1 MATESGLLLKY
12 GMLPFA
18 LQLPPHLQVQTSS
31 HSAPL
36 MGMAPGMYP
45 AGLAPL
51 PPMMDPRMLQQ
62 QMQQGM
68 QQAMQQGM
76 QQAHPDAMSRNAH
89 SSGKPPARRQAL
101 FAWS

>member
-1 MATESGLLLKY
+1 
-12 GMLPFA
+12 MLPSA

-51 PPMMDPRMLQQ
+51 PPMVDPRML
-62 QMQQGM
+62 QQGM
-68 QQAMQQGM
+68 QQAMPQGMQQGMPQGM

-89 SSGKPPARRQAL
+89 SSGKPPACCQAL
-101 FAWS
+101 VA